1 MSITEN
7 KQILFKIKIK
17 NNYLFRI
24 VISNIVIWKYWF
36 IWDNN
41 NNIEFILLFI
51 LHLKKNK
58 CQNNLK

>member
-24 VISNIVIWKYWF
+24 VISNIVI
-36 IWDNN
+36 
-41 NNIEFILLFI
+41 
-51 LHLKKNK
+51 
-58 CQNNLK
+58 